1 MKNKIISNILSGLFF
16 KILIISVIGI
26 IGVIILASINFY
38 MSANSSKTVRLSQS
52 GNTIIQKVLQV
63 SLLEEKFIQTNDRTI
78 PPQILAELESLQQ
91 TINVGRAIDASQSL
105 KDLFTEIEKFK
116 KDCRALLDRLIPE
129 VMGLQALANSIS
141 EHFTSG
147 TQQISQIV
155 NLLNDEEIELGL
167 MVEELPQA
175 QAQLRDQASQFL
187 GYFQTMVVAVQQ
199 LLLTNNGE
207 AFIAAKDH
215 LLATLTERKLN
226 TSAQVEVVNQK
237 QYSELWAKVE
247 KELKSIEPLLATL
260 YPNWQ
265 KREAEKQLLLQ
276 VNQTMQ
282 EKAQQLVKATTT
294 LMLDQLKFAK
304 LCSTLSIGII
314 SLVLILLGV
323 FIARSI
329 IRPINIITEGINN
342 GAIQVATVSGQVS
355 SSSQSMAE
363 GSSEQAASIE
373 ETSSSME
380 EMSSM
385 TKKNAQNASQADN
398 LMKEVNEVVTTANN
412 SMSRL
417 TQSMEDITKAS
428 EETSKIIKTI
438 DEIAFQTNLL
448 ALNAAVEAARAG
460 EAGAG
465 FAVVADEVRNLAMR
479 AADAA
484 KNTAELIKGT
494 VKKVNDGSELVS
506 KTNNAFSQVAE
517 SSAKAGAL
525 VAEISEASKEQ
536 SNGIEQVNLAITEMD
551 KVVQQNA
558 SNAEESASAS
568 EEMNAQAE
576 QLREYVGDL
585 VALIN
590 GKKSRT
596 DTFRHHTTQHAGT
609 KKATAQKP
617 KKNKMISHH
626 QKEIRPDQVITFY
639 NDEDF
644 SDF

>member
-1 MKNKIISNILSGLFF
+1 M
-16 KILIISVIGI
+16 
-26 IGVIILASINFY
+26 
-38 MSANSSKTVRLSQS
+38 
-52 GNTIIQKVLQV
+52 IQKVLQI
-63 SLLEEKFIQTNDRTI
+63 SLLEEKFIQTSDKTI
-78 PPQILAELESLQQ
+78 PPRILAELVSLQQ
-91 TINVGRAIDASQSL
+91 TINAGQVIDASQSL
-105 KDLFTEIEKFK
+105 NDRFTEIEKSK
-116 KDCRALLDRLIPE
+116 KNYRTVIDRLIPE
-129 VMGLQALANSIS
+129 VMGLQALVNSIS
-141 EHFTSG
+141 KHFASG
-147 TQQISQIV
+147 TQQISKIIT
-155 NLLNDEEIELGL
+155 LLNDEEIELGL
-167 MVEELPQA
+167 MVDELPQA

-187 GYFQTMVVAVQQ
+187 GYFQTMVVTVQQ

-207 AFIAAKDH
+207 AFITAKDR

-226 TSAQVEVVNQK
+226 TSTQIEVVNQK
-237 QYSELWAKVE
+237 QYSELWVKVE
-247 KELKSIEPLLATL
+247 KELESIEPLLATL

-282 EKAQQLVKATTT
+282 EKAQQLVKTTTT
-294 LMLDQLKFAK
+294 LMFDQLKFAK

-314 SLVLILLGV
+314 SLVLIILGV

-342 GAIQVATVSGQVS
+342 GAILVATVSGQVS

-385 TKKNAQNASQADN
+385 TKKNAENASQADN
-398 LMKEVNEVVTTANN
+398 LMKEVNEVVNTANQ
-412 SMSRL
+412 SMSHL
-417 TQSMEDITKAS
+417 IQSMQDISKAS

-438 DEIAFQTNLL
+438 DEISFQTNLL

-484 KNTAELIKGT
+484 KNTAELIEVT
-494 VKKVNDGSELVS
+494 VKKVNDGSELIS
-506 KTNNAFSQVAE
+506 TTNKAFSQVAE
-517 SSAKAGAL
+517 SSAKAGDL

-551 KVVQQNA
+551 KVIQQNA
-558 SNAEESASAS
+558 ANAEESASAS
-568 EEMNAQAE
+568 EEMNAQSE

-590 GKKSRT
+590 GRKS
-596 DTFRHHTTQHAGT
+596 
-609 KKATAQKP
+609 
-617 KKNKMISHH
+617 
-626 QKEIRPDQVITFY
+626 
-639 NDEDF
+639 
-644 SDF
+644 